1 MFISEKKFV
10 DQYSFFERSKEASR
24 IMSKYTD
31 RIPVICEKNRRDLGC
46 PDIDK
51 HKYLVPQN
59 ITLGQFM
66 YVIRKRIMLPASSAL
81 FLFVGDDSVVL
92 PVSLEMEEI
101 YHRFKN
107 KDGFLYILYSREN
120 VFGQV

>member
-1 MFISEKKFV
+1 MFLSDRKFIE
-10 DQYSFFERSKEASR
+10 QYSFFERSKESER
-24 IMSKYTD
+24 IMKRYTD
-31 RIPVICEKNRRDLGC
+31 RFPVICEKNRHDIGC

-51 HKYLVPQN
+51 HKYLVPHN

-66 YVIRKRIMLPASSAL
+66 YVIRKRIRLPASSAL
-81 FLFVGDDSVVL
+81 FLFVGDDAVLL
-92 PVSLEMEEI
+92 PVSLEMEDV

-120 VFGQV
+120 VFG

>member
-1 MFISEKKFV
+1 MFISDKKFV
-10 DQYSFFERSKEASR
+10 DQYSLFERSKESER
-24 IMSKYTD
+24 IMSKFAD
-31 RIPVICEKNRRDLGC
+31 RIPVICEKNRHDLGC

-51 HKYLVPQN
+51 HKYLVPHN

-66 YVIRKRIMLPASSAL
+66 YVIRKRIQLPASSAL
-81 FLFVGDDSVVL
+81 FLFVGEDATVL
-92 PVSLEMEEI
+92 PVSLEMEYI

-120 VFGQV
+120 VFG

>member
-1 MFISEKKFV
+1 MFISDKKFIE
-10 DQYSFFERSKEASR
+10 QYSFFERSKESER
-24 IMSKYTD
+24 IMDKFTD
-31 RIPVICEKNRRDLGC
+31 RIPVICEKNRHDLGC

-51 HKYLVPQN
+51 HKYLVPHN

-66 YVIRKRIMLPASSAL
+66 YVIRKRIQLPPSSAL
-81 FLFVGDDSVVL
+81 FLFVGDDATVL
-92 PVSLEMEEI
+92 PVNLEMEYI

-120 VFGQV
+120 VFG

>member
-1 MFISEKKFV
+1 MFLSDRKFIE
-10 DQYSFFERSKEASR
+10 QYSFFERKQESER
-24 IMSKYTD
+24 IMNKFTG
-31 RIPVICEKNRRDLGC
+31 RLPVICEKNRHDTGC

-51 HKYLVPQN
+51 HKYLVPYN

-66 YVIRKRIMLPASSAL
+66 YVIRKRIQLPASSAL
-81 FLFVGDDSVVL
+81 FLFVGDDAVLL
-92 PVSLEMEEI
+92 PVSLEMEDV

-120 VFGQV
+120 VFG